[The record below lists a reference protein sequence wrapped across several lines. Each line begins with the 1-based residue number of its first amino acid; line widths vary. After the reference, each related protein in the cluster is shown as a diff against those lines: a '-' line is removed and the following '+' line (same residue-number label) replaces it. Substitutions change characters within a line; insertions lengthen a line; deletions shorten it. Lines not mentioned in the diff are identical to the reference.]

1 MPSWEELMTE
11 VQPHYDEKGAPV
23 PGIGVDELRCK
34 YMTALSEKTG
44 RNVIAYYSGWLLP
57 GREDNVSVNDRDMTG
72 FTIATRDLDCSKG
85 LDLIL
90 HTPGGFPTAAEGI
103 VNYLHSL
110 FGDNIRV
117 IVPHMAMSAGT
128 MISCSAKSILMG
140 KHSCLGPVDPQFG
153 GIPAY
158 NIVKEFTT
166 AQKEMQENP
175 ESVRYWAVQLG
186 KYPMAFLYTALDAIE
201 LSDELVGKWL
211 RQYMFAGEAGSETN
225 NRIRR
230 ILRRLN
236 SNNKSHGRHYN
247 YDFCKDLG
255 MKVEALEDDP
265 ELHDLVMSIH
275 HAFEITMN
283 YFPVT
288 KLIQNH
294 LGAAYVSQQTAA
306 EA

>member
-1 MPSWEELMTE
+1 MPSWEELLSE
-11 VQPHYDEKGAPV
+11 VQPHEENGV
-23 PGIGVDELRCK
+23 VIPGLSVDELRCK
-34 YMTALSEKTG
+34 YMAKLSEKTG
-44 RNVIAYYSGWLLP
+44 RNVIAYYSGWLQP
-57 GREDNVSVNDRDMTG
+57 GREDHVDVNDRDMTG
-72 FTIATRDLDCSKG
+72 FMISMKGLDCSKG

-103 VNYLHSL
+103 VNYLHSM
-110 FGDNIRV
+110 FHGDIRV

-128 MISCSAKSILMG
+128 MISCAAKTIIMG

-153 GIPAY
+153 GTPAY
-158 NIVKEFTT
+158 NIVKEFDD
-166 AQKEMQENP
+166 AKKEMQSNP
-175 ESVRYWAVQLG
+175 ESVGYWAVQLN
-186 KYPMAFLYTALDAIE
+186 KYPVAFLYTAMDAID

-211 RQYMFAGEAGSETN
+211 RGYMFAGESGKETEN
-225 NRIRR
+225 TVRR

-247 YDFCKDLG
+247 YEFCKNLG
-255 MKVEALEDDP
+255 LKVQALEDDQ
-265 ELHDLVMSIH
+265 ELQDLVLSVH
-275 HAFEITMN
+275 HAFEITLN

-294 LGAAYVSQQTAA
+294 KGEMYYSQQSAM

>member
-11 VQPHYDEKGAPV
+11 VQPHIDDNGVVV
-23 PGIGVDELRCK
+23 PGIGVDELRSK

-57 GREDNVSVNDRDMTG
+57 GREDNVEVNDRDMTG
-72 FTIATRDLDCSKG
+72 FMIATRELDCSRG

-90 HTPGGFPTAAEGI
+90 HTPGGFPNAAEGI
-103 VNYLHSL
+103 VNYLHSM
-110 FGDNIRV
+110 FGGDIRV

-128 MISCSAKSILMG
+128 MISCSAKTILMG

-153 GIPAY
+153 GTPAY
-158 NIVKEFTT
+158 NIVKEFQT

-175 ESVRYWAVQLG
+175 ETARYWAIQLG
-186 KYPMAFLYTALDAIE
+186 KYPIAFLYTALDAIE

-211 RQYMFAGEAGSETN
+211 RQHMFAGETGAEVTN
-225 NRIRR
+225 KIRR
-230 ILRRLN
+230 ILRKLN

-247 YDFCKDLG
+247 YDYCKELG
-255 MKVEALEDDP
+255 LKVEALEDDP
-265 ELHDLVMSIH
+265 VLHELVTSIH
-275 HAFEITMN
+275 HAFEITLN
-283 YFPVT
+283 HFPVT

-294 LGAAYVSQQTAA
+294 LGDAYISQQSPT
-306 EA
+306 EG